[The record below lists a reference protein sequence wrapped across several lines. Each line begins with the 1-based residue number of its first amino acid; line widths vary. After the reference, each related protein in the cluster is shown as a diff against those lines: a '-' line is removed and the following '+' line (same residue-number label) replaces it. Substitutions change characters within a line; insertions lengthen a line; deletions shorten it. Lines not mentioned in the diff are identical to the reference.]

1 MKKTSI
7 TAVIVCL
14 SMIAFGVY
22 AWFSGQQLNEGFVG
36 KILIVGAAV
45 ASLVEAVTA
54 CYIVLTSEASE
65 LGKLGEYR
73 LALTVGLVAGLIFAG
88 LTCAREFGVDV
99 NRRHSPP
106 ADNKVSTSQ

>member
-1 MKKTSI
+1 M
-7 TAVIVCL
+7 IVCL
-14 SMIAFGVY
+14 SMIAFGGFTWY
-22 AWFSGQQLNEGFVG
+22 SGQELDNAFVG

-45 ASLVEAVTA
+45 ASFVEAVTA
-54 CYIVLTSEASE
+54 CYIVLMSDASE

-99 NRRHSPP
+99 NRRHSPT